1 VVRTHDRA
9 PHSRDYY
16 RPDVK
21 AARQASRLGKGDYAK
36 APAARSTRTRPAVRT
51 SPVKRAE
58 LAGKAAGR
66 KLAYTAPQHKKV
78 DTTRRGAK
86 STSARAGGHAG
97 AIPARSLKRETLDDL
112 GRMKTGSTK
121 RGATKPAAPRN
132 GVALPPKRI
141 DRVAPKSR
149 SPSDDLARRKTLAA
163 NGKPVNRPAQR
174 AAQPKPPARARHET
188 GSQAVGKTSRQR
200 IEPDRG
206 SKSARNEL
214 PSGSAA
220 RTQVQRKPMAP
231 PQSSRQAKPT
241 YRFQAPQPQRQ
252 AGPSGAARTPSAV
265 PRPQPAPRQAAPS
278 RPDKAGRSAVREGK
292 ADRGGRRD

>member
-1 VVRTHDRA
+1 MVRTHDRT

-36 APAARSTRTRPAVRT
+36 MPAARSTKTRPAVKT
-51 SPVKRAE
+51 SPVKRSE

-78 DTTRRGAK
+78 DTTRRDAK

-174 AAQPKPPARARHET
+174 AAQPKPQARARHET

-206 SKSARNEL
+206 SKSARNEI
-214 PSGSAA
+214 PSGPAA

-231 PQSSRQAKPT
+231 QQPRRQAKPT
-241 YRFQAPQPQRQ
+241 YRFEAPQPQRQ
-252 AGPSGAARTPSAV
+252 AGPSGAARTPSVV
-265 PRPQPAPRQAAPS
+265 PRPQPAPRQAA
-278 RPDKAGRSAVREGK
+278 VR
-292 ADRGGRRD
+292 RRDPQPRTALP